1 MKIKTLKTE
10 TPYESRNDKSLGIQ
24 TFGDNNDYPQ
34 KVDHIVR
41 KSATGMSCLN
51 NYRKFVQGK
60 GFVDK
65 VFFGEIVNHRGQTAD
80 YILSQIS
87 SDLAKFGGFC
97 LHTNYNANYRITEVQ
112 YIPFEHV
119 RFEAMDDEG
128 RFDKVAIHWD
138 WCREFTQLR
147 KWRKTDIDFI
157 HLYNPN
163 PAVIQQ
169 QVDSVGGWAH
179 YKGQV
184 YYFSNEGD
192 KTYPLPI
199 FESTLTDMSTE
210 EGISNIS
217 YRNARKSFLSAG
229 MLIDRRNA
237 DQTSEQENTTEK
249 SLLEFQGDAEAGK
262 IMYVEVSGDDEI
274 PQFVPFAVNNFDK
287 DFEATRKAVRES
299 IGVSFNQ
306 PPILRSE
313 DVGGNFGADLMN
325 NAYNYYNSVT
335 EVERISIER
344 VFADIFRHWHKTTTG
359 NYSIAPLQY
368 QQTQRL

>member
-10 TPYESRNDKSLGIQ
+10 KPYESRNDKSLGIQ

-41 KSATGMSCLN
+41 KSSTGMSCLN
-51 NYRKFVQGK
+51 NYQKFIQGR
-60 GFVDK
+60 GFVDTA
-65 VFFGEIVNHRGQTAD
+65 FFEEIMNHKGQTAG

-112 YIPFEHV
+112 HVPFEHV

-128 RFDKVAIHWD
+128 EFDKVAIHWD
-138 WCREFTQLR
+138 WSREFTQLR
-147 KWRKTDIDFI
+147 RWRKADIDFV

-179 YKGQV
+179 YNGQV

-192 KTYPLPI
+192 RTYPLPI

-237 DQTSEQENTTEK
+237 DQTAEQENATEK
-249 SLLEFQGDAEAGK
+249 SLLDFQGDAEAGK
-262 IMYVEVSGDDEI
+262 IMYVEVNSDDEV

-287 DFEATRKAVRES
+287 DFEVTRKAVRES
-299 IGVSFNQ
+299 IGISFNQ

-335 EVERISIER
+335 EKERMAIER
-344 VFADIFRHWHKTTTG
+344 VFADIFSHWYKETTN
-359 NYSIAPLQY
+359 NYGIMPLKY
-368 QQTQRL
+368 Q